1 MQTII
6 TQGFT
11 LEQLLD
17 AMRPMIRHELAQ
29 VQPAV
34 GLVQPLAEE
43 PLTIRAAAE
52 LLGVSVATLHEWK
65 RRGILPYFKLGG
77 RAYLKRSD
85 VLAAGTCEQ
94 RTVKPAR
101 TKGKPPN

>member
-17 AMRPMIRHELAQ
+17 AMRPVIRHELALA
-29 VQPAV
+29 QPAAV
-34 GLVQPLAEE
+34 PAQQSDED
-43 PLTIRAAAE
+43 PLTVRAAAGV
-52 LLGVSVATLHEWK
+52 LRVSVATVHEWK
-65 RRGILPYFKLGG
+65 RRGLLPYFKLGG
-77 RAYLKRSD
+77 RVYLRRSD
-85 VLAAGTCEQ
+85 VLAAGTREQ